1 MSAEIIGTGKIFKY
15 IDRYEFKKIKLS
27 RGTEPVYLKRATD
40 NDSKE
45 TLIADFAD
53 WVDEFIDSDNYK
65 DYKLELFGTYST
77 SPDAKL
83 SPVVKVTV
91 AFNSRAAVTGTAEI
105 NQQKTHSPSMDV
117 NKYVDMA
124 VELATVRAQNERLE
138 EKLDELLEELDNPD
152 EVGTTAA
159 PKNIG
164 EAVQEAII
172 GKADR
177 IIDALLIYFANS
189 GSNNKPTVQSYAP
202 AINGVDSPVLD
213 EFKQVYPDIE
223 QDLERLLILAKTK
236 PDFFKMLI
244 TQLRSIV

>member
-40 NDSKE
+40 SDSKE
-45 TLIADFAD
+45 SLIADFAD

-91 AFNSRAAVTGTAEI
+91 AFNSKATVTGATEI
-105 NQQKTHSPSMDV
+105 AQQKTPAPSMDV

-138 EKLDELLEELDNPD
+138 EKLDELLEELDAPD
-152 EVGTTAA
+152 EVGTTA

-189 GSNNKPTVQSYAP
+189 GNNKPTVQSYAP
-202 AINGVDSPVLD
+202 AINGIDSPVLD

-223 QDLERLLILAKTK
+223 EDLKRLLILAKTK